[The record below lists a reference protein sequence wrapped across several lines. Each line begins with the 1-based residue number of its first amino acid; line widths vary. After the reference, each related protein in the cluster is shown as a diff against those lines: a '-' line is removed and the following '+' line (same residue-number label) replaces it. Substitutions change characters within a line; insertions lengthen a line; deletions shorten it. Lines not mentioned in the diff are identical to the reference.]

1 MVGVNKYLVL
11 TLAFTLLLLRVSDA
25 QLSVSFY
32 SSTCPSVFDIVK
44 SNVRSAINREKRIG
58 ASILRLLFHDCFVAV
73 CSSNS
78 SRPIWMSQKSWKSDE
93 GIPPSLSVF
102 FFVSKENLFSLVCHL
117 KGNLL
122 NIGCTLKVEERIF
135 FLHVLFF
142 RPFFSLEL
150 TSWKFMAGWGPLNY
164 IRWWC
169 RTKWVSWDMILGDSQ

>member
-1 MVGVNKYLVL
+1 MLVICKLQGCNCSAKKKRKRPYIVGIVIPKQWRLLVANFPISLILQSSFFLKGRRGRDLAVDTLAMVGVNKYLVL

-78 SRPIWMSQKSWKSDE
+78 SRPIWMSQKS
-93 GIPPSLSVF
+93 
-102 FFVSKENLFSLVCHL
+102 
-117 KGNLL
+117 
-122 NIGCTLKVEERIF
+122 
-135 FLHVLFF
+135 
-142 RPFFSLEL
+142 
-150 TSWKFMAGWGPLNY
+150 
-164 IRWWC
+164 
-169 RTKWVSWDMILGDSQ
+169 